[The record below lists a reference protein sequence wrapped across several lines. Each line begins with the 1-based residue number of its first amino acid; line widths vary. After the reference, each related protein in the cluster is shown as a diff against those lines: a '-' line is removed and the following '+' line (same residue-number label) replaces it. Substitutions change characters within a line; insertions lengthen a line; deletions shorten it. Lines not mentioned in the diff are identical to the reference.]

1 MFLAIR
7 QRLCMAYL
15 QKWANDI
22 LLTWQHTYQTLQAAA
37 AQPVK
42 QQCLDLVTGMVS
54 HSNRL
59 PLGDLSQKAI
69 AGRAGRVLQ

>member
-22 LLTWQHTYQTLQAAA
+22 LLTWQHTYHTFQAAA

-42 QQCLDLVTGMVS
+42 
-54 HSNRL
+54 
-59 PLGDLSQKAI
+59 
-69 AGRAGRVLQ
+69 